1 VLALKLDLAGSISA
15 SSGFLFSASE
25 LPQDVFDK
33 HFTAEFDPFAYQLK
47 QGVFALVADR
57 R

>member
-25 LPQDVFDK
+25 LPQDVFGK

-47 QGVFALVADR
+47 QGRLR
-57 R
+57 LGG